1 MSASAPTQP
10 FRPDWLGPLVPMS
23 VEMLK
28 RDQKRCGFTFG
39 QVAYGI
45 GVSGRENRGL
55 EAGVAWRSFDTWDA
69 ICKLYG

>member
-1 MSASAPTQP
+1 
-10 FRPDWLGPLVPMS
+10 MS